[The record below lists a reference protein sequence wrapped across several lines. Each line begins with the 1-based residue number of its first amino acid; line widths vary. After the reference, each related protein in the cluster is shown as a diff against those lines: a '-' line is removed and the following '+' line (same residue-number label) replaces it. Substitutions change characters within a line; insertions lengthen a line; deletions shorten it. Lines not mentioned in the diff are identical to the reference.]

1 MKNKLLSILF
11 AGLIL
16 ISIVLI
22 TLVKSNSFISFS
34 DSAKYADIANNI
46 LEGNGYSRS
55 FTFFSGIKNSNDFKS
70 TWLAD
75 WPPPVT
81 PLLISLSFKVF
92 GVSDLSLKITTI
104 LFFMFTLLVVCVFT
118 RRMYGDLAAVLVFF
132 AIGFNH
138 TLLKYAVS
146 GGTEIIFIFEI
157 VLGFY
162 LLSLSK
168 KWANL
173 LTLLLSM
180 LMYLTRPQFFIFCFG
195 FLIYYLFNKYT
206 FKKGILIFISL
217 IAAWMAVDVTFLS
230 KFNGIGFLYSVFSFG
245 PYGLSN
251 VDASDQ
257 LRGVAGQI
265 NFQQILSRLFYN
277 LYNFYKALPEIMN
290 PYLFA
295 LFVISLFTLSK
306 GKLQRSFN
314 LSVIF
319 MVGLTFLVTAL
330 TIPFYRYLH
339 PVVPLIYIVG
349 VGALVEIFK
358 DHKFKNI
365 ITIFLILFFA
375 VGQTLGIVFLDSRFE
390 RKTHNV
396 GKAPIYAEMSY
407 KLKEISGKD
416 DVILTNLDTWGSWYG
431 ERKTIWFPLE
441 PNMILPVKEN
451 IDYIYLT
458 SYKMDDENYYMGKE
472 WREIFTNP
480 KTQKVLPDYKFVV
493 EYEFKA
499 ENNYERENGRA
510 VLLLRNK

>member
-46 LEGNGYSRS
+46 VEGNGYSRS

-81 PLLISLSFKVF
+81 PVLISLSFRMF

-104 LFFMFTLLVVCVFT
+104 SLFIFTLLVVYVFM
-118 RRMYGDLAAVLVFF
+118 RKMYGDLAAVLAFF

-162 LLSLSK
+162 LLSLNK

-173 LTLLLSM
+173 LALLLSM

-195 FLIYYLFNKYT
+195 FLVYYLFNKYT

-290 PYLFA
+290 PYL
-295 LFVISLFTLSK
+295 L
-306 GKLQRSFN
+306 
-314 LSVIF
+314 
-319 MVGLTFLVTAL
+319 
-330 TIPFYRYLH
+330 
-339 PVVPLIYIVG
+339 
-349 VGALVEIFK
+349 
-358 DHKFKNI
+358 
-365 ITIFLILFFA
+365 
-375 VGQTLGIVFLDSRFE
+375 
-390 RKTHNV
+390 
-396 GKAPIYAEMSY
+396 
-407 KLKEISGKD
+407 
-416 DVILTNLDTWGSWYG
+416 
-431 ERKTIWFPLE
+431 
-441 PNMILPVKEN
+441 
-451 IDYIYLT
+451 
-458 SYKMDDENYYMGKE
+458 
-472 WREIFTNP
+472 
-480 KTQKVLPDYKFVV
+480 
-493 EYEFKA
+493 
-499 ENNYERENGRA
+499 
-510 VLLLRNK
+510 